1 MKEYADNILDLM
13 DPNYSLIKHRLYRQ
27 HTTFYIPGIVKNIEN
42 IGRPMEKTLII
53 DNLPENFKLQ
63 PNNGLPIKTWIDDI
77 LDTQLFDL
85 MRILEDIIKY
95 KVEDI
100 RSVIKKI
107 NENYQ
112 QYKTKNENNPYSESD
127 ISTLI

>member
-1 MKEYADNILDLM
+1 LGVQWK
-13 DPNYSLIKHRLYRQ
+13 
-27 HTTFYIPGIVKNIEN
+27 
-42 IGRPMEKTLII
+42 KTLII

-100 RSVIKKI
+100 RSIIKKI